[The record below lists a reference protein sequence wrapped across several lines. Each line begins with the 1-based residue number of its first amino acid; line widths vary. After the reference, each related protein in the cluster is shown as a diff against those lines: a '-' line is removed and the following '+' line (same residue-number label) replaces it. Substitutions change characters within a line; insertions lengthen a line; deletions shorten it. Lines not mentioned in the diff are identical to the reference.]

1 MRALERYL
9 PFVVLAAVFILFSSG
24 RSGWGSGMMGG
35 GMWFIWIAI
44 AAGMYLLLSG
54 TPFFRGGGRHRA
66 LKIAEERYARG
77 EISAEELDEIRDTLG
92 YD

>member
-1 MRALERYL
+1 MMG
-9 PFVVLAAVFILFSSG
+9 F
-24 RSGWGSGMMGG
+24 GMLGG

-44 AAGMYLLLSG
+44 AVGLYLLFSG
-54 TPFFRGGGRHRA
+54 TPFFGGGGRHRA

-77 EISAEELDEIRDTLG
+77 EISSEELDEIRYTLG